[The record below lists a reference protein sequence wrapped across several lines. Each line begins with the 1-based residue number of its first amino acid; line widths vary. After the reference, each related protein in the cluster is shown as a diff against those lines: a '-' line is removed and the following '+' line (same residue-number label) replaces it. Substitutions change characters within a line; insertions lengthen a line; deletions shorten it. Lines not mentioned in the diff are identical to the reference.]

1 MTLIDLMRH
10 SFFVVILRESKFMIL
25 RHFTKAHNLLNII
38 QTQTILREK
47 ERHLRIDNSLN
58 RKARRFEASMMK
70 KVPAFTW
77 LTSANRANTS
87 FGCLDMNTKV
97 RFREAFCIEIESDDI
112 DVVSWDEYATI
123 LRRKKFLSLW
133 INEMNT
139 LATDVGDDK
148 RNYYVVRGDIDL
160 SSVAYRVRL
169 MQYKDGVD
177 FATYMRTQYSQFDGA
192 EEIASAF
199 EMCRALYADSK
210 STFEFANSI
219 MQLAANDDMFTV
231 AA

>member
-1 MTLIDLMRH
+1 
-10 SFFVVILRESKFMIL
+10 MIL

-38 QTQTILREK
+38 QKQTILREK
-47 ERHLRIDNSLN
+47 ERHLRVDNSMN

-87 FGCLDMNTKV
+87 FGCFDMSMNV
-97 RFREAFCIEIESDDI
+97 QFREAFCIEIKCDDL
-112 DVVSWDEYATI
+112 DVVSWTEYANI

-133 INEMNT
+133 VNEMNT
-139 LATDVGDDK
+139 LAANVGDDK
-148 RNYYVVRGDIDL
+148 NDYYVVRGDINL
-160 SSVAYRVRL
+160 SSIKYRVRL
-169 MQYKDGVD
+169 MQYDDGVD
-177 FATYMRTQYSQFDGA
+177 FASYVRQQYSRFDGID
-192 EEIASAF
+192 EIASAF
-199 EMCRALYADSK
+199 ELCKALYAESK

-219 MQLAANDDMFTV
+219 VQLAANDEMFTQ

>member
-1 MTLIDLMRH
+1 
-10 SFFVVILRESKFMIL
+10 MIL

-38 QTQTILREK
+38 QTQTIYREK
-47 ERHLRIDNSLN
+47 ERHLLIDDSMN

-87 FGCLDMNTKV
+87 FGCFDMNTKV
-97 RFREAFCIEIESDDI
+97 GFREAFCIEIESDDI

-133 INEMNT
+133 IKEMNT
-139 LATDVGDDK
+139 LATYVGDDTH
-148 RNYYVVRGDIDL
+148 NYYVVRGNIDL
-160 SSVAYRVRL
+160 SSVEYRVRL
-169 MQYKDGVD
+169 MQYDDGVD
-177 FATYMRTQYSQFDGA
+177 FADYMRTQYSQFDGA
-192 EEIASAF
+192 EVIASAF
-199 EMCRALYADSK
+199 ELCRALYAHSK
-210 STFEFANSI
+210 STFEFTNSI
-219 MQLAANDDMFTV
+219 MQLAANDDMFTE